1 MKIEDPAAYR
11 FIIDEDIYLL
21 NNDKATLAAI
31 AHEATEQPIPTADA
45 EVLSTPLVATEP
57 PAEKLPANEFKY
69 LGKHQKK
76 FLILVRYTAYEF
88 IDDAHLTALTNILKR
103 KELAIDDVA
112 ILNLAQHTNATFEQI
127 ADYFKPQKLLF
138 MGKASLLS
146 GMDTLPH
153 NQPQTVK
160 GYTLLYSYSFDE
172 MMDNNDLKKAFWE
185 QVKNL

>member
-1 MKIEDPAAYR
+1 MKIENPAAYR

-21 NNDKATLAAI
+21 NNDKAVLAAI
-31 AHEATEQPIPTADA
+31 GHEAAEQTI
-45 EVLSTPLVATEP
+45 VLEAPVAPSTPVIVAEP
-57 PAEKLPANEFKY
+57 PIEKAPVIEFKY

-76 FLILVRYTAYEF
+76 FLILVHYTGHEF
-88 IDDAHLTALTNILKR
+88 IDEAHLTALTNILKR

-112 ILNLAQHTNATFEQI
+112 ILNLAQHTNATFEQV
-127 ADYFKPQKLLF
+127 ADFFMPQKLLF
-138 MGKASLLS
+138 MGKTSLLA

-153 NQPQTVK
+153 NQPKAVK
-160 GYTLLYSYSFDE
+160 DFTLLYSYSFDE

>member
-1 MKIEDPAAYR
+1 MKIENPAAYR

-21 NNDKATLAAI
+21 NNDKAVLADI
-31 AHEATEQPIPTADA
+31 KHEVIEQPVTVAISAIP
-45 EVLSTPLVATEP
+45 STPVTVAESP
-57 PAEKLPANEFKY
+57 VEKLPVIEFKY

-76 FLILVRYTAYEF
+76 FLILVHYTGHEF

-112 ILNLAQHTNATFEQI
+112 ILNLARHNNATFEQVTGF
-127 ADYFKPQKLLF
+127 FKPQKLLF
-138 MGKASLLS
+138 MGKISLLN
-146 GMDTLPH
+146 GMEPLPH
-153 NQPQTVK
+153 NQPKVVK
-160 GYTLLYSYSFDE
+160 DYTLLYSYSFDE